1 MEEGGR
7 RVLPAPRAAASGAE
21 CTFRLVHSR
30 AGTDVP
36 SYPTVSLEHREGTWA
51 ECSPG
56 TDPAGRGRPEGPSE
70 QRRHLLATQG
80 PSGLPWGARWTLT
93 PH

>member
-51 ECSPG
+51 ECSPDLLVLSG
-56 TDPAGRGRPEGPSE
+56 LLKLCFLRWCLGPSLV
-70 QRRHLLATQG
+70 HL
-80 PSGLPWGARWTLT
+80 S
-93 PH
+93 